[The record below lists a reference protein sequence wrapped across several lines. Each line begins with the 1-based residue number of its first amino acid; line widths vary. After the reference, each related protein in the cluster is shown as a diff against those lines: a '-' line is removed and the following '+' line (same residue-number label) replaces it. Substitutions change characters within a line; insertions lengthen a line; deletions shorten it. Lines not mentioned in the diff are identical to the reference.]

1 MTVQQQSKT
10 SIYAKKGAITHARAT
25 VGMRWRG
32 GSEEAK
38 RDWVEQRGCLWEY
51 GSEGCVCAS
60 RPVDGEKVWGGEV
73 ATALTEARESE
84 NGPKDVKKDVGA
96 EGEGARNEARSCC
109 MLSGLLCVGFTFP
122 VVL

>member
-1 MTVQQQSKT
+1 MHVQLL
-10 SIYAKKGAITHARAT
+10 GC
-25 VGMRWRG
+25 GGGG